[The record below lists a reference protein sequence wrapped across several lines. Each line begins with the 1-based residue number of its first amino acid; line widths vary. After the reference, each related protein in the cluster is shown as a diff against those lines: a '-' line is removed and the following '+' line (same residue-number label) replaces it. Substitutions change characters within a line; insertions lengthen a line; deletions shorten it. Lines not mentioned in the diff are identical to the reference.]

1 MALPLMVLNLVNSL
15 YNIVD
20 TFWVG
25 RMGELQVGAVALIGP
40 IMGCGSALVVGLSA
54 AGISMISKAL
64 GSSDPEKANEYA
76 THLLVIAMVF
86 GIVLS
91 INSTS

>member
-1 MALPLMVLNLVNSL
+1 MSGLSKSYLLNGDIKAGLMKLALPLMVLNLVNSL

-54 AGISMISKAL
+54 AGISMISLDL
-64 GSSDPEKANEYA
+64 GR
-76 THLLVIAMVF
+76 
-86 GIVLS
+86 
-91 INSTS
+91 